1 MIYQSQDQVHV
12 SEAAMIA
19 LHDLSAHELSTAYR
33 TRRLSP
39 VEVTRAVLSRID
51 AWGKRINALRRVQL
65 QGGETIA
72 IFG

>member
-1 MIYQSQDQVHV
+1 MVYQSQDQVHV

-51 AWGKRINALRRVQL
+51 AWVD
-65 QGGETIA
+65 
-72 IFG
+72 

>member
-1 MIYQSQDQVHV
+1 MVYQSQDQVHV

-39 VEVTRAVLSRID
+39 VEVTRAATGGTCL
-51 AWGKRINALRRVQL
+51 ATAGGLRYPNPP
-65 QGGETIA
+65 
-72 IFG
+72 